1 MPIDKDLAAGGVEHG
16 PYTPEQ
22 LFAGDS
28 QILTGNATALT
39 AVTKYQVLKLTNT
52 GVTSDLTGVTTGDK
66 CVIAAQAAASGAS
79 VPFYQAGSFN
89 HAVLTWPAALDT
101 LAKRKE
107 FFMGTPIQIG
117 AISN

>member
-16 PYTPEQ
+16 PYVPEQ

-28 QILTGNATALT
+28 QIVTGNAPTLT
-39 AVTKYQVLKLTNT
+39 AVTKYQVVRLTAT
-52 GVTSDLTGVTTGDK
+52 GVTNDLASTTTGDK
-66 CVIAAQAAASGAS
+66 CVIAAQTAASGAS
-79 VPFYQAGSFN
+79 VPFYSAGYFN

-107 FFMGTPIQIG
+107 FFMGTNIQVGEIT
-117 AISN
+117 N